1 GPDGRA
7 PDGGGFA
14 GVGRLLSDVVPAAFT
29 RASGAGTIAD
39 RDTVTL
45 SITATVTVAVA
56 EPDVFDDHG
65 TGAHASP
72 AVAGSFGGEPQAGD
86 VHFGAGQRHAAEAV
100 GEEPRDGV
108 DFVLDPVVEK
118 HFHAFGLVVELGE
131 LAEAEAGDDAVGAV
145 AEGFDGGA
153 FVFVV
158 LVGDFADDFL
168 EDVLDGDEPGDA
180 AVFVDEDGD
189 VVAVALH
196 PVEQVVE

>member
-1 GPDGRA
+1 MVAGVIVGAGDVGAGDVGAGVVVGAGVTAMVVAGVVGPDGRA

-29 RASGAGTIAD
+29 HASGAGTIAD
-39 RDTVTL
+39 RVTVTL

-100 GEEPRDGV
+100 GEEP
-108 DFVLDPVVEK
+108 
-118 HFHAFGLVVELGE
+118 
-131 LAEAEAGDDAVGAV
+131 
-145 AEGFDGGA
+145 
-153 FVFVV
+153 
-158 LVGDFADDFL
+158 
-168 EDVLDGDEPGDA
+168 
-180 AVFVDEDGD
+180 
-189 VVAVALH
+189 
-196 PVEQVVE
+196 